1 MSTKKDI
8 LTSIHLC
15 CFSTFALFASTITY
29 ADDVT
34 PVSGEEKL
42 TTPES
47 ENESSVAEFDA
58 SLLRQEGQNQI
69 DVSRFVYGSNV
80 LPGKYRIDVLVN
92 QNMVSNQEVVFKEN
106 EQLKNK
112 TEPCLSPNI
121 IKLVNLNGEK
131 LPFAVR
137 KIVTE
142 PAACTDLAQL
152 IPGATVKFDADRQQ
166 LNIDVPQ
173 VYLQHTARGNIDP
186 SLWDSGVPALMLGY
200 YMNGYESHY
209 SGMDTSRTFYSS
221 LNAGLNIGKWYL
233 RHNGSYNWDQDIG
246 GHYQSNNTYVQRDI
260 EAVRGHLYLGQY
272 YTSGQMFN
280 TVSYTG
286 AQLAT
291 DDRMLPASQRG
302 YAPDIRGVA
311 KTNAKVTVRQSGNIL
326 YQTTVPPGAF
336 LIDDLG
342 PTGYGGD
349 LDVTVEEADGSIQQ
363 YSVPYSSLAQ
373 SLRPGAQQFSATVG
387 KMDDYSTSEKPLF
400 YEVTFM
406 RGITN
411 ILTVYTGAQYSQ
423 NYQAV
428 LAGGAVG
435 TEAGAVSADVTQ
447 AWSHVGGETGDLVG
461 QSYRVSYSKLIDVTN
476 SNITIAAYRY
486 SSSGYMDLQ
495 TAVQTRDAVNHD
507 EDPNSVWRSKNQFSV
522 SLNQGLP
529 AGLGNI
535 YISSSMQN
543 YWNSGNGYNTQY
555 QVGYSN
561 SYKWLNYSINASR
574 NKSETGQDQTSWYL
588 TLSMPLWP
596 GHSGSVP
603 YMSMRY
609 NEDSDGQRG
618 EQVNL
623 SGSFGDTNQYGYNVS
638 GSHDNYS
645 GSSGSVSG
653 SWAGSKATLNGSY
666 STGSGYSST
675 SAGMSGGVVVHSGGI
690 TFSPYN
696 SDSYALIEAKGAE
709 GAEVAG
715 YGGATVDSSGYA
727 LSPSLI
733 PYQQNHVAINP
744 EGSDL
749 GVEFENTSQDVV
761 PRAGSVVKVK
771 FNTHTGTPLLIVSTW
786 KGEPL
791 PFGADIMDDEN
802 NPVGAVSQGGVIYV
816 KVSKPKGVLTVKW
829 GDDDRTQC
837 RVPYMLD
844 NADPDNDSKNT
855 IQRFT
860 SVCQ

>member
-1 MSTKKDI
+1 MPTK
-8 LTSIHLC
+8 
-15 CFSTFALFASTITY
+15 
-29 ADDVT
+29 
-34 PVSGEEKL
+34 EEK
-42 TTPES
+42 TAASESES
-47 ENESSVAEFDA
+47 ENEIAEFDP
-58 SLLRQEGQNQI
+58 SLLRQDGQNQI

-80 LPGKYRIDVLVN
+80 LPGKYRVEILVN
-92 QNMVSNQEVVFKEN
+92 QTMMANQEVAFKSS
-106 EQLKNK
+106 EQHKNK
-112 TEPCLSPNI
+112 VEPCLTPNVI
-121 IKLVNLNGEK
+121 NLIKLDSEK

-137 KIVTE
+137 KALTE
-142 PAACTDLAQL
+142 PAECTDLSAL
-152 IPGATVKFDADRQQ
+152 ISGATVKFDADQQQ
-166 LNIDVPQ
+166 LNIEVPQ
-173 VYLQHTARGNIDP
+173 LYLRQTARGNIDP
-186 SLWDSGVPALMLGY
+186 ALWDSGVPALMLGY

-209 SGMDTSRTFYSS
+209 SGAETSRTFYSS
-221 LNAGLNIGKWYL
+221 FNAGLNIGKWYF

-246 GHYQSNNTYVQRDI
+246 GNYQSNNTYVQRDI

-272 YTSGQMFN
+272 YTTGQMFN
-280 TVSYTG
+280 TVSFTG

-302 YAPDIRGVA
+302 YAPEIRGIA

-326 YQTTVPPGAF
+326 YQATVPPGAF
-336 LIDDLG
+336 LINDLG
-342 PTGYGGD
+342 QTGYGGD
-349 LDVTVEEADGSIQQ
+349 LDVTVEEADGTSQQ
-363 YSVPYSSLAQ
+363 YSIPYSSLAQ

-387 KMDDYSTSEKPLF
+387 KLRDYSSSEEPLF
-400 YEVTFM
+400 SEVTYM

-411 ILTVYTGAQYSQ
+411 ILTAYTGAQVSQ

-428 LAGGAVG
+428 LVGGAVG
-435 TEAGAVSADVTQ
+435 TRLGAISADVTQ
-447 AWSHVGGETGDLVG
+447 AWSHLGGEKGNLVG
-461 QSYRVSYSKLIDVTN
+461 QSYRASYSKLIDATN
-476 SNITIAAYRY
+476 SNISIAAYRY

-495 TAVQTRDAVNHD
+495 TAVQTRDTINHD
-507 EDPNSVWRSKNQFSV
+507 GNPDSIWRSKNQFSIR
-522 SLNQGLP
+522 LNQGLP
-529 AGLGNI
+529 RGLGNV
-535 YISSSMQN
+535 YISSSLQN
-543 YWNSGNGYNTQY
+543 YWNSNKGYNTQY
-555 QVGYSN
+555 QIGYSN
-561 SYKWLNYSINASR
+561 SYKWLNYSINATR

-588 TLSMPLWP
+588 TISMPLWP

-609 NEDSDGQRG
+609 NEDSDGGQG

-623 SGSFGDTNQYGYNVS
+623 SGSFGQTNQYSYNIS

-645 GSSGSVSG
+645 GSSGNVSG
-653 SWAGSKATLNGSY
+653 SWANSKATLNGSY
-666 STGSGYSST
+666 STGSGYNST
-675 SAGMSGGVVVHSGGI
+675 SVGMSGGLVVHSGGI

-715 YGGATVDSSGYA
+715 YGGAAVDSSGYA

-749 GVEFENTSQDVV
+749 GVEFENTSQEVV

-791 PFGADIMDDEN
+791 PFGADIVDDEN
-802 NPVGAVSQGGVIYV
+802 TPMGAVSQGGVIYV
-816 KVSKPKGVLTVKW
+816 KVSKPKGVLIVKW
-829 GDDDRTQC
+829 GEDDRSQC
-837 RVPYMLD
+837 QVTYMLD
-844 NADPDNDSKNT
+844 NADPDKDSLNT

-860 SVCQ
+860 QICQ